1 MTHRAKHESAALSRR
16 DVMTTLLAGVLT
28 GSAGFAGI
36 AAAAPTRPD
45 EMPDWP
51 LQDAFGKPAR
61 WRSQVLADHVVIV
74 NFVYTTCGSLC
85 PVVSAL
91 MADLQ
96 LRLRSRAPVA
106 LVSLSLDPLTDTPQ
120 SLRRFAAPFA
130 PGPRW
135 WWLTGE
141 VRTMHRLLDA
151 LDAGP
156 GPDLASHGP
165 QWLIGRAGRGAWRR
179 LVDLPPLAHFQS
191 AVDALQ

>member
-1 MTHRAKHESAALSRR
+1 MTLRTECELAAPSRR
-16 DVMTTLLAGVLT
+16 EVMTALLAGVAI
-28 GSAGFAGI
+28 GSFVFADT

-61 WRSQVLADHVVIV
+61 WRTQVLADHVVIV

-96 LRLRSRAPVA
+96 MRLRSRTPVA
-106 LVSLSLDPLTDTPQ
+106 FVSLSLDPLTDTPQ
-120 SLRRFAAPFA
+120 SLRRFAAPFS

-179 LVDLPPLAHFQS
+179 LVDLPPLAQFQS